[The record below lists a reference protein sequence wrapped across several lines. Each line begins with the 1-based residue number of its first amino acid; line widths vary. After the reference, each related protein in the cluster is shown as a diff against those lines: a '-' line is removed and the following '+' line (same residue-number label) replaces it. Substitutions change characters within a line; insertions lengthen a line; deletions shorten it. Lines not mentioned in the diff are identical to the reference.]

1 MTASTTSTPSRLRTA
16 PLSAA
21 EPGSSTNTAGTAT
34 SNTASHAAPASA
46 AGGSASA
53 GAAVASRTRP
63 MPNRPAPPAAPPPVL
78 SAVSGGSPALGAEA
92 ASTPPD
98 SQAADRSPQAL
109 HAPVLPGPGR
119 TGPGSDERLDFSP
132 ESQSSGTAGTTGTPP
147 GRQPGARSGPGRT
160 TTSAPG
166 RAGISPRRSPKGH
179 GQAQASAA
187 TAQGAEQ
194 GVAQEPPIP
203 PNAARSAAI
212 IVVAAAEVLAGQRPV
227 DHLTRWTTPPMFE
240 AIARR
245 AGLAARILGTGRRSH
260 RPRMRSVHTQVTASG
275 ACEATILLE
284 DSGRVR
290 AAAARLVP
298 QRGRWVLA
306 GLEMA

>member
-98 SQAADRSPQAL
+98 SQA
-109 HAPVLPGPGR
+109 
-119 TGPGSDERLDFSP
+119 
-132 ESQSSGTAGTTGTPP
+132 
-147 GRQPGARSGPGRT
+147 
-160 TTSAPG
+160 
-166 RAGISPRRSPKGH
+166 
-179 GQAQASAA
+179 
-187 TAQGAEQ
+187 
-194 GVAQEPPIP
+194 
-203 PNAARSAAI
+203 
-212 IVVAAAEVLAGQRPV
+212 
-227 DHLTRWTTPPMFE
+227 
-240 AIARR
+240 
-245 AGLAARILGTGRRSH
+245 
-260 RPRMRSVHTQVTASG
+260 
-275 ACEATILLE
+275 
-284 DSGRVR
+284 
-290 AAAARLVP
+290 
-298 QRGRWVLA
+298 
-306 GLEMA
+306 